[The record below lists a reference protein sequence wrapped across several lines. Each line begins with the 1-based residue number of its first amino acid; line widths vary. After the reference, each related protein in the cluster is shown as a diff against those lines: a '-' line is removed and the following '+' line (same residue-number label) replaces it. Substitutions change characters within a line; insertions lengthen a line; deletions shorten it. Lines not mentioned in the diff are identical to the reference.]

1 MGSVLP
7 RQRSSDQHAAA
18 AGGHQSL
25 APDDF
30 RDVYGG
36 PPRTVL
42 LRSFGGEAADYHSP
56 AGHQYTNYG
65 GSEAFCRR
73 PYADGR
79 AAAVPTEQGFFD
91 DIFSARR
98 HTRSR
103 SRSKSKS
110 SSAVSSD
117 EFPSGF
123 CRPVATGGRADPTL
137 SSFTSRLRPV
147 TIPSRRYDSSPP
159 SSTSTR
165 GEHQSSFTCATAA
178 YPAARYYYGDVKA
191 GRSNH
196 GRADGGGAAATRHHR
211 NPRGSFCC
219 FTSNPETSSNA
230 PSFRQTRGARS
241 PAAETTITDYSGAD
255 CGYYYSPPSATSS
268 SLFTNPLART
278 PRRLEEVVMEVRERA
293 PLLMDDGD
301 DIDSVGAAAVDEA
314 IAWAKERFWSQAR

>member
-7 RQRSSDQHAAA
+7 RQRSSDQQHAA

-56 AGHQYTNYG
+56 AGHQYMNYG
-65 GSEAFCRR
+65 GGAEAFCRR

-91 DIFSARR
+91 DIFGARR

-117 EFPSGF
+117 ELPSGF
-123 CRPVATGGRADPTL
+123 CRPVATGSRADATL
-137 SSFTSRLRPV
+137 SSFTSRLR
-147 TIPSRRYDSSPP
+147 
-159 SSTSTR
+159 
-165 GEHQSSFTCATAA
+165 
-178 YPAARYYYGDVKA
+178 
-191 GRSNH
+191 
-196 GRADGGGAAATRHHR
+196 
-211 NPRGSFCC
+211 
-219 FTSNPETSSNA
+219 
-230 PSFRQTRGARS
+230 
-241 PAAETTITDYSGAD
+241 
-255 CGYYYSPPSATSS
+255 
-268 SLFTNPLART
+268 
-278 PRRLEEVVMEVRERA
+278 
-293 PLLMDDGD
+293 
-301 DIDSVGAAAVDEA
+301 
-314 IAWAKERFWSQAR
+314 